1 MENNVRCMGNYLNY
15 IQVLCNNINFY
26 FHSFTH
32 SFIMLIIYRT
42 RRKEIKLYSSSS
54 LTKWYEIQ
62 IKNTSY
68 LQRAKKIKI
77 WFILTWI
84 LIYLSTWHCTDIWIW
99 DFFFFLEKT
108 EIKKMSPNVGENN
121 GKNFTKAKYTCTRIW
136 KENHQI
142 RFTMIAHLLY
152 I

>member
-1 MENNVRCMGNYLNY
+1 MIQHVIRIFPMFAESKPDQMENNVRCMGNYLNY

-68 LQRAKKIKI
+68 LQRAKK
-77 WFILTWI
+77 
-84 LIYLSTWHCTDIWIW
+84 
-99 DFFFFLEKT
+99 
-108 EIKKMSPNVGENN
+108 N
-121 GKNFTKAKYTCTRIW
+121 
-136 KENHQI
+136 
-142 RFTMIAHLLY
+142 
-152 I
+152 